1 MFSYIMLGTND
12 LPRAI
17 RFYDPLM
24 EMLGQPRAAAAS
36 KAHRGGHSAE
46 TAPSGCALAN
56 RSTSSRQQRATA
68 LWWP

>member
-24 EMLGQPRAAAAS
+24 EMLGQPRSGRSELGAS
-36 KAHRGGHSAE
+36 WG
-46 TAPSGCALAN
+46 T
-56 RSTSSRQQRATA
+56 TSSRQQRATA